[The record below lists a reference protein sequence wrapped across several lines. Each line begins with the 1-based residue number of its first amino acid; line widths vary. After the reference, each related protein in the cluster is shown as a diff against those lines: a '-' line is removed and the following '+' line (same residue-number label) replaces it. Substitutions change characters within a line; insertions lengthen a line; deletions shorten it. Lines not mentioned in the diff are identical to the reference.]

1 MAENADRK
9 FVDKWWFFPVP
20 FAVYFLGK
28 IAFQFCKMDPKVYR
42 IAEWRKALDQMGYDI
57 TEGKWDL
64 LINRLWENS
73 RDSKFYLDMDLQVGT
88 LLIITVF
95 FTFAFAQWYYTSK
108 HFIKT
113 NGKRISLLLSESQA
127 KSDVIS
133 NN

>member
-1 MAENADRK
+1 MAKNTDRK
-9 FVDKWWFFPVP
+9 FVYKWWFFPVP
-20 FAVYFLGK
+20 FAIYFFGK
-28 IAFQFCKMDPKVYR
+28 MVFQFCKMDPKVYR
-42 IAEWRKALDQMGYDI
+42 IAEWRKALDQTGYDI
-57 TEGKWDL
+57 TEGNWDL
-64 LINRLWENS
+64 LINKLWENS
-73 RDSKFYLDMDLQVGT
+73 RDSKFYLDMDLQVAT

-113 NGKRISLLLSESQA
+113 NEIRISLLLSESQA

>member
-1 MAENADRK
+1 M
-9 FVDKWWFFPVP
+9 P
-20 FAVYFLGK
+20 FAIYFFGK
-28 IAFQFCKMDPKVYR
+28 MVFQFCKMDPKVYR
-42 IAEWRKALDQMGYDI
+42 IAEWRKALDQTGYDI

-64 LINRLWENS
+64 LINKLWENS
-73 RDSKFYLDMDLQVGT
+73 RDSKFYLDMDLQVAT

-113 NGKRISLLLSESQA
+113 NEIRISLLLSESQA

>member
-1 MAENADRK
+1 MAKNTDRK
-9 FVDKWWFFPVP
+9 CVYKWWFFPVP
-20 FAVYFLGK
+20 FAIYFFGK
-28 IAFQFCKMDPKVYR
+28 MVFQFCKMDPKVYR
-42 IAEWRKALDQMGYDI
+42 IAEWRKALDQTGYDI

-64 LINRLWENS
+64 LINKLWENS
-73 RDSKFYLDMDLQVGT
+73 RDSKFYLDMDLQVAT

-113 NGKRISLLLSESQA
+113 NEIRISLLLSESQA

>member
-1 MAENADRK
+1 MAKNTDRK
-9 FVDKWWFFPVP
+9 FVYKWWFFPVP
-20 FAVYFLGK
+20 FAIYFFGK
-28 IAFQFCKMDPKVYR
+28 MVFQFCKMDPKVYR
-42 IAEWRKALDQMGYDI
+42 IAEWRKALDQTGYDI

-64 LINRLWENS
+64 LINKLWENS
-73 RDSKFYLDMDLQVGT
+73 RDSKFYLDMDLQVAT

-113 NGKRISLLLSESQA
+113 NEIRISLLLSESQA